1 MRKLGQDGTDP
12 TSSAPVSHQRRARL
26 LAVVKRLALV
36 PAMLV
41 AALGLMAG
49 SVALGAE
56 GGEAD
61 SLAAS
66 LARDKPKIC
75 ENQTYALC
83 AGASCF
89 VFNDVAYCTCNVKK
103 GRSISSSF
111 KYDGGDICTLNAE
124 GPYNGYMASTFSPPP
139 GLAVGPGAD
148 KALYTCPISSRPFYA
163 KCDGGLCFT
172 STAGRSFPPPT
183 SFGYDQIVCA
193 CPIEQASPPHGVE
206 IIGPYPCQKSFR
218 QKACER
224 ETANSDTGSTV
235 YDGTSIGST
244 ATGTFL
250 LTRQIPHFNNCP

>member
-1 MRKLGQDGTDP
+1 
-12 TSSAPVSHQRRARL
+12 
-26 LAVVKRLALV
+26 
-36 PAMLV
+36 MLV
-41 AALGLMAG
+41 AALGPMAG

-61 SLAAS
+61 SLTPS
-66 LARDKPKIC
+66 LARDKTKIC

-148 KALYTCPISSRPFYA
+148 KALYTCPIGSRPSYA

-172 STAGRSFPPPT
+172 STAGRAFPPPK
-183 SFGYDQIVCA
+183 SLGYDQIVCA

-218 QKACER
+218 QAACER
-224 ETANSDTGSTV
+224 ATANNDTGSTV

-250 LTRQIPHFNNCP
+250 LTRKIPHLNNCP

>member
-1 MRKLGQDGTDP
+1 MQNLRQDRTSP
-12 TSSAPVSHQRRARL
+12 TFATPASEHLKARL
-26 LAVVKRLALV
+26 LVAFKRLALV
-36 PAMLV
+36 PAILV
-41 AALGLMAG
+41 ALLGPMADC
-49 SVALGAE
+49 VAFGAE
-56 GGEAD
+56 SSEAD
-61 SLAAS
+61 PSTPSLAQ
-66 LARDKPKIC
+66 DKPMIC

-111 KYDGGDICTLNAE
+111 KYDGGNICTLNAE

-139 GLAVGPGAD
+139 GLAAGPGAD
-148 KALYTCPISSRPFYA
+148 KALYTCPISSRPSYA

-193 CPIEQASPPHGVE
+193 CPIEKASPPHGVE

-218 QKACER
+218 QAACER
-224 ETANSDTGSTV
+224 ATANNDTGSTV

-250 LTRQIPHFNNCP
+250 LTGKIPRLNNCP